1 MLSASL
7 PSPGGCGYRRFVL
20 WPQPFAK
27 ARKNRR
33 YAKGQG
39 ESRVKCLARILSY
52 RQFTFGAKPKLYPT
66 I

>member
-7 PSPGGCGYRRFVL
+7 PPRGGGGYRRFVL

-27 ARKNRR
+27 IRKTRR

-39 ESRVKCLARILSY
+39 EIPVKRRVHILSY
-52 RQFTFGAKPKLYPT
+52 CRFTFGAKPKLYST